1 MDNRTEAMSVETS
14 DTQVLTRI
22 GFAEGWLHR
31 AKAQC
36 ADGDVPGGLLTLSLA
51 DAEVRF
57 ALEAGGWPQ
66 ARGIVRSQPSRRWIP
81 WLLLAAAA
89 AVASAWTFR
98 PAAVPADA
106 GIVDGP
112 PVVRFSS
119 TIGAVLSAVSV
130 PSAPPASVQVSRPD
144 VHPRVQRAVTRPA
157 PRPAAAPRPR
167 VEAAPAVRAATTAV
181 RTTTAGTPS
190 VLTTPAPAAAPPPS
204 PVTPFVLSEVDLI
217 DMVLAAN
224 QALRGTG
231 P

>member
-14 DTQVLTRI
+14 DTPVITRI
-22 GFAEGWLHR
+22 GFAERWLHR

-36 ADGDVPGGLLTLSLA
+36 ADGDVTGGLLTLSLA
-51 DAEVRF
+51 NAEVRF
-57 ALEAGGWPQ
+57 ALEAGGWPEP
-66 ARGIVRSQPSRRWIP
+66 RGAVRLQPGRRWLP

-89 AVASAWTFR
+89 VVSAWTFR
-98 PAAVPADA
+98 PAGVPADA

-119 TIGAVLSAVSV
+119 TIGTVLAAVSV
-130 PSAPPASVQVSRPD
+130 PSAPPASERVTRPD
-144 VHPRVQRAVTRPA
+144 VHPRGQQTATRPA
-157 PRPAAAPRPR
+157 PRQAVAPRPR
-167 VEAAPAVRAATTAV
+167 VAAVPAVPAATTAV
-181 RTTTAGTPS
+181 RAAPAGTTS
-190 VLTTPAPAAAPPPS
+190 VLTTPAPAAAPTPS